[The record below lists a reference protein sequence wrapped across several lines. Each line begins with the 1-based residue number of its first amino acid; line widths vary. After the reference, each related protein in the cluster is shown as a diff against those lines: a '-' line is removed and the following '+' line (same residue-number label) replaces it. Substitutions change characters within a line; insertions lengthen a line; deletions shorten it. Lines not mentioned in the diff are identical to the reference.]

1 MAEYLNFIF
10 EQISSLK
17 LLVRVVWVGPNA
29 DALISRFMGDVERR
43 RSGRSVLFFAW
54 KPSSIT
60 EKNELLSVAF
70 PPCETLQSP
79 KSYDMR
85 CPYEIHRFEK
95 IAWSAVKTQAT
106 HVFEVPLCRYG
117 FYILNKCIEFFEI
130 FLKSKRDFISE
141 IKSKF

>member
-29 DALISRFMGDVERR
+29 DALISRFMSDVDRR

-117 FYILNKCIEFFEI
+117 FYILNNCIEFFEI
-130 FLKSKRDFISE
+130 F
-141 IKSKF
+141 

>member
-117 FYILNKCIEFFEI
+117 FYILNNCIEFFEI
-130 FLKSKRDFISE
+130 F
-141 IKSKF
+141 

>member
-1 MAEYLNFIF
+1 MAEYMNFIF

-29 DALISRFMGDVERR
+29 DALISRFMRDVERR

-60 EKNELLSVAF
+60 ERDELLSVAF
-70 PPCETLQSP
+70 PQCETLQSP
-79 KSYDMR
+79 QSYDMR

-106 HVFEVPLCRYG
+106 HVFEVLPSNCV
-117 FYILNKCIEFFEI
+117 IKH
-130 FLKSKRDFISE
+130 LK
-141 IKSKF
+141 KSLD